1 MINYLYLE
9 LAQKGAL
16 KDSEASVGYFKDR
29 NQVPTIGVKITNQR
43 NVTQIRDPRG
53 AGFLHKLKTK

>member
-1 MINYLYLE
+1 MFYLYLE
-9 LAQKGAL
+9 LAQKAQL
-16 KDSEASVGYFKDR
+16 KDSEASVGYFKD
-29 NQVPTIGVKITNQR
+29 PTIGVKITNQR